1 MTATEFWADIVRRFS
16 LRPGLPLTLQLHG
29 PEESGWTAVV
39 ATLKTVDIRT
49 GRETEQN
56 QLIPAVEIPLGGVP
70 EAVAMVRGL
79 LEKALLH
86 ELDEVALFD
95 GVQIEDPHLAT
106 GEIIR
111 IPDGRSATITSVDR
125 EAWVIT
131 AMPAPG
137 EFVTMARSEVRHLDE
152 A

>member
-1 MTATEFWADIVRRFS
+1 MTPGEFWADIVRRLSF
-16 LRPGLPLTLQLHG
+16 RPGLPLSIRLHD
-29 PEESGWTAVV
+29 PDDAPWRAVV

-49 GRETEQN
+49 GRETEQH
-56 QLIPAVEIPLGGVP
+56 QLMPADEIPIGGAP

-79 LEKALLH
+79 LKRALLH
-86 ELDEVALFD
+86 ELDEMTLFD
-95 GVQIEDPHLAT
+95 GVQINDPHLAT

-111 IPDGRSATITSVDR
+111 IPDGRSACITSVDR

-131 AMPAPG
+131 ATPAPG
-137 EFVTMARSEVRHLDE
+137 ESVTLSRSEVRHLDE